1 MSPRELQKRLA
12 TIRKMERAIRPDA
25 DWVLRNREALLK
37 RVEGDI
43 QHASRAGRSF
53 PQVVKE
59 FYRSFLPTELIAV
72 VRGPAFALFSGVAV
86 VLSGSIASVS
96 AAERAVPGDF
106 LYPVKIA
113 AEQTRLALAT
123 GKTDKIRLKT
133 EFVTRRVDEIKQL
146 TKTEPKK
153 PEQLKEAAENLK
165 RDLDT
170 VKNQL
175 TDTQDEQPVD
185 RTKLAKLVDDTGT
198 SVAASLKEVKITA
211 DPEARS
217 QLTEAEVAAVN
228 TSVKAVQV
236 ILETQSDAESQKVVS
251 REQLIQSISA
261 KVDGVEIHLTDTAQQ
276 LVQTVSTTT
285 FSFEQGTASTTAS
298 STIPQLLNSVSA
310 TSSVPEILAAHA
322 SLNEA
327 KQLLIENKIQEVTN
341 KLVEANR
348 DVATAD
354 KKIERI
360 AADMASSTSSQLVP
374 LASASSSTTSTVSQ
388 PLPVVPATTTASSTE
403 VRVET
408 KGTSG
413 KK

>member
-25 DWVLRNREALLK
+25 DWVLRNREVLLK
-37 RVEGDI
+37 RVQGDI
-43 QHASRAGRSF
+43 QAAPRSTRSF
-53 PQVVKE
+53 AQVIKE
-59 FYRSFLPTELIAV
+59 LYRSFLPTELIAT

-133 EFVTRRVDEIKQL
+133 EFVARRVDEIKQL
-146 TKTEPKK
+146 TQTEPKK

-185 RTKLAKLVDDTGT
+185 RTKVAKLVDDTGT
-198 SVAASLKEVKITA
+198 SVAASLKEVKSIV
-211 DPEARS
+211 DPQARS

-236 ILETQSDAESQKVVS
+236 ILEAQSDAESQKVVS

-285 FSFEQGTASTTAS
+285 VSFEQGTASTTAS

-360 AADMASSTSSQLVP
+360 AADMASSTSSAALP
-374 LASASSSTTSTVSQ
+374 PPTSSSTTSAVS
-388 PLPVVPATTTASSTE
+388 VPPFVTPTTTASSTE
-403 VRVET
+403 VRVEA
-408 KGTSG
+408 KGASIN
-413 KK
+413 K